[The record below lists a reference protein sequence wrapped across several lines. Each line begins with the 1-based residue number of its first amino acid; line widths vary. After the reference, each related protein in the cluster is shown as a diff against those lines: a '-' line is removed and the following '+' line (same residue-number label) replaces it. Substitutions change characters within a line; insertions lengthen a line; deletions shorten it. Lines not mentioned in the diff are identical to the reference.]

1 MKKLLIL
8 LFLIF
13 NSLLF
18 SQTNV
23 KDSSDFIDTLIF
35 KEKTVSKQIIH
46 YLDTIKIPAFSN
58 TQANS
63 NNFGLDYL
71 ELVKLFNLWTIIKF
85 LIIILFFLLLNKLL
99 DKIRKNKKIK
109 EKYIFTARVVTIVKI
124 LVWLFFV
131 YLVLKLFFNNA
142 VEIFIII
149 LLLSLIF
156 FGISFIDV
164 FKNLIG
170 GFYLSLKNPFETNDL
185 IELNNLTGKVK
196 RINWLTTQ
204 LINENGSEIHIPNS
218 TFINNPVKNINKGEP
233 EKQINFCI
241 KFPIDLDVNLL
252 RKILLEAALSS
263 PFTYSKQK
271 PEIYLIDINY
281 FNNYYEFKLIVYCI
295 DASLENQ
302 LKNSINL
309 YINNALKS
317 ENLLYD

>member
-8 LFLIF
+8 FLLIS
-13 NSLLF
+13 NTLVF
-18 SQTNV
+18 SQTSV
-23 KDSSDFIDTLIF
+23 KDSSNFIDTLIS
-35 KEKTVSKQIIH
+35 KEKTLSNKI
-46 YLDTIKIPAFSN
+46 YTYFDTVKVPIFSN
-58 TQANS
+58 TQANP
-63 NNFGLDYL
+63 NNLSFDYS
-71 ELVKLFNLWTIIKF
+71 ELVKLFNFWTIIKF
-85 LIIILFFLLLNKLL
+85 LILILIFLLLNKIL

-109 EKYIFTARVVTIVKI
+109 EKYIFTARLVTIIKI

-131 YLVLKLFFNNA
+131 YLILKLFFNNA
-142 VEIFIII
+142 IEIFIII

-156 FGISFIDV
+156 IGISFIEV

-170 GFYLSLKNPFETNDL
+170 GFYLSLKNPFETNDI
-185 IELNNLTGKVK
+185 IEVKNITGKVK

-204 LINENGSEIHIPNS
+204 LINETGSEIHLPNAY
-218 TFINNPVKNINKGEP
+218 FINHSVKNINKGEP
-233 EKQINFCI
+233 EKQINICV
-241 KFPIDLDVNLL
+241 KFPINLDVNLL

-271 PEIYLIDINY
+271 PEIYLIESNY

-309 YINNALKS
+309 YINNALKT
-317 ENLLYD
+317 ENLLNE